1 MKILLKLAFLMMGI
15 TSAHAGVSETL
26 PEGINSPIFKFG
38 LVEGLNQKYNK
49 AGELWRLSDLY
60 SIEFD
65 APTLAKVNPQ
75 AQVLISALNKFG
87 NQRLGDALNLGVLEF
102 NIDPKV
108 SYFAP
113 VYARGITNKWTMALA
128 LPIITYKNTVKI
140 SRSFS
145 NVDFYK
151 QEFGGKFP
159 ELDQALNTD
168 LGAET
173 LKAISAAGYKPLVDK
188 NETFLHDIQLV
199 SFYNLFSQDKI
210 SLIHSA
216 YLGLP
221 TGPKYDPDDITA
233 LNISGQTSLENGV
246 TFAYN
251 MDHGFTFMSTL
262 SYLYNLPDQITKR
275 VPRNED
281 DILPNDAT
289 KESVHRATGSKT
301 TLKNE
306 LAVKFN
312 DKYKVGI
319 GHGYAIKN
327 SDSYSG
333 SNGSRYDLLTAN
345 TNSQE
350 QTASLS
356 LSYDT
361 VKSYFKKQAVIPA
374 IISYDLSS
382 AFAGQNIERKVI
394 QEISFILFF

>member
-1 MKILLKLAFLMMGI
+1 MKLLLKILFLMMGFK
-15 TSAHAGVSETL
+15 SANAGISDTL

-38 LVEGLNQKYNK
+38 LVQGLNQKYNK

-102 NIDPKV
+102 NIDPTV

-113 VYARGITNKWTMALA
+113 VYARGISNKWTMALA

-188 NETFLHDIQLV
+188 NETFLHDVQLV
-199 SFYNLFSQDKI
+199 SFYNLFSQDRI
-210 SLIHSA
+210 SVIHSA

-221 TGPKYDPDDITA
+221 TGPKFDPDDITA
-233 LNISGQTSLENGV
+233 LNISGMTSLENGV

-251 MDHGFTFMSTL
+251 MDYGVTFMSTL
-262 SYLYNLPDQITKR
+262 SYLYSLPDQITKR

-281 DILPNDAT
+281 DILPNDST
-289 KESVHRATGSKT
+289 KESIRRTTGSKT

-312 DKYKVGI
+312 DKYKVGV
-319 GHGYAIKN
+319 GHGYAQKN

-345 TNSQE
+345 TNTQE

-382 AFAGQNIERKVI
+382 AFAGQNIERKII